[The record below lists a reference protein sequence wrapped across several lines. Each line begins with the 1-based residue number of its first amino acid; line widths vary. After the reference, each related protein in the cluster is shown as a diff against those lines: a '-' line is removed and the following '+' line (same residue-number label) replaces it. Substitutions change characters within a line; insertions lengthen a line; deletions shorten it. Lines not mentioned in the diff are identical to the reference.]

1 MMRNM
6 CDKYAKKLKKKTK
19 QNKERKI
26 QMFSEANQYT
36 CRAVGIQC
44 NRSHLGCGVWAINRK
59 NNDGKCSLSLPV
71 SA

>member
-1 MMRNM
+1 
-6 CDKYAKKLKKKTK
+6 
-19 QNKERKI
+19 
-26 QMFSEANQYT
+26 MFSEVNQYT